1 MMTTPQEEFDLMFR
15 ALLNSEGGHVKHVV
29 TVTTAAIELILQHKI
44 VISDEQLIMMP
55 NLWRTMAVSLLF
67 NKFRDYSLEKLEKA
81 KSSAEMN

>member
-1 MMTTPQEEFDLMFR
+1 MMATPQEEFDLMFR

-29 TVTTAAIELILQHKI
+29 TVTTAAIKLILQHKI
-44 VISDEQLIMMP
+44 VISDEQLIAMP

-67 NKFRDYSLEKLEKA
+67 DKFRDYSLEKLEKA